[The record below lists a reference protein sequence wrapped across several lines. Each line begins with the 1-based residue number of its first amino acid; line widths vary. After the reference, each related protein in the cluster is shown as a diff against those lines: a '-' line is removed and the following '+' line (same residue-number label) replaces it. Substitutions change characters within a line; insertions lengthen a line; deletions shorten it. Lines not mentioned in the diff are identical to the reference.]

1 MKINLQVEIDGKT
14 TEVVANAAD
23 MVAFESKY
31 DISVAQLGQNP
42 KMSYM
47 LYLAW
52 HSLHRQKQTE
62 LKFEDW
68 LNEVDSVGAG
78 ETSPISKG

>member
-1 MKINLQVEIDGKT
+1 MKINLQITRNGESKT
-14 TEVVANAAD
+14 ITANAAD

-31 DISVAQLGQNP
+31 NVSVTSLSSDP

-52 HSLHRQKQTE
+52 HAEHRQGETKE
-62 LKFEDW
+62 KFEDW
-68 LNEVDSVGAG
+68 LNNVENVGAG
-78 ETSPISKG
+78 EESPK